1 MKVIDFIKNSF
12 ENFSKREKI
21 FFSCAI
27 LITFVLSTLAH
38 DEVVA
43 TVSAVCGI
51 TYTILAGKGKVLCYY
66 IGIIGTLCYCY
77 FAYKNSFF
85 GNCLL
90 YGFYYFP
97 MEIVGIINWSKHLKE
112 NTTEIIK
119 QRLSLMEAILYYTVA
134 VIFSIILGFILKTNG
149 GHSAFI
155 DSITTVFSILGL
167 YLTVKRCIE
176 QWHAWIIVNFL
187 SSIMWIIALMK
198 GAKCL
203 GTVMMWTIYSILAV
217 YFLIQ
222 WHKELK
228 IAQK

>member
-1 MKVIDFIKNSF
+1 MKVVDFIKNSF
-12 ENFSKREKI
+12 ENFTTGEKI
-21 FFSCAI
+21 FFIAAI
-27 LITFVLSTLAH
+27 LTTFVLSVLAH

-51 TYTILAGKGKVLCYY
+51 TYTILAGKGKLLCYY
-66 IGIIGTLCYCY
+66 IGIVGTLCYCY
-77 FAYKNSFF
+77 FAFKNNFF

-90 YGFYYFP
+90 YGCYYFP
-97 MEIVGIINWSKHLKE
+97 MEIIGIINWSKHLKE
-112 NTTEIIK
+112 NSAEIVK
-119 QRLSLMEAILYYTVA
+119 QKLNLKEAVLYYSAA
-134 VIFSIILGFILKTNG
+134 VVLSIVLGFILKANG
-149 GHSAFI
+149 GNSAFI

-187 SSIMWIIALMK
+187 SSIMWITALLQ
-198 GAKCL
+198 GSKCL
-203 GTVMMWTIYSILAV
+203 GTVMMWVIYSILSV

-222 WHKELK
+222 WQKELK